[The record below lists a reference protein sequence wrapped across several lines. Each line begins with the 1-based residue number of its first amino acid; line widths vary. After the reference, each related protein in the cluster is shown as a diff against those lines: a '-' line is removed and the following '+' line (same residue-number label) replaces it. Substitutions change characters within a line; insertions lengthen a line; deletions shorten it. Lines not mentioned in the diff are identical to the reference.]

1 VTVGPIS
8 TPGISVAM
16 RSRTS
21 SPGRRCEMSRATL
34 VEPTRRRCPGNLI
47 KRCVVDH
54 RMPRFSSSR
63 STARDWRR
71 PSASSALH
79 AALHRRPR
87 AGRPDAREHVQLLR
101 GESGLEPIL
110 FLPVASSRTLE
121 TVAEL
126 LVDEDRHRRRAL
138 LLEGNHVVARVTLA
152 QNPETWVLD
161 ATCRSRRERGAATYR
176 LTRALRRP
184 ARCYSTFGPKPPAQ
198 RKGRG

>member
-1 VTVGPIS
+1 MRDMSNQLVG
-8 TPGISVAM
+8 AAEA
-16 RSRTS
+16 TS
-21 SPGRRCEMSRATL
+21 SSDASSITG
-34 VEPTRRRCPGNLI
+34 CPGSQAAG
-47 KRCVVDH
+47 R
-54 RMPRFSSSR
+54 PRV
-63 STARDWRR
+63 TERR
-71 PSASSALH
+71 PSASRLRIQ
-79 AALHRRPR
+79 ALHRRPR
-87 AGRPDAREHVQLLR
+87 AWRPDAREHVQLLR

-110 FLPVASSRTLE
+110 VLPVASSRTLE